1 MRWLLATTVLMAT
14 PIFAANNPPARCIGE
29 ICISPPN
36 KESKELVRQYGKG
49 SIRKDAD
56 DPTLRIHCYYDA
68 RQQLWFEL
76 ELEASEQQ
84 PNKLELTGIFVTQ
97 SPMCPVS
104 ATPQNSLPD
113 FVSEHGVRIG
123 ATEAEVVKKMGKPQ
137 RIDDVVAVEKKMS
150 HKIGDDSRYASK
162 FGTRRL
168 VYERTN
174 EISPQDLRFNF
185 YGLTDGRVTSIWF
198 ADRE

>member
-1 MRWLLATTVLMAT
+1 MIRWLSTAALLVTIPT
-14 PIFAANNPPARCIGE
+14 FAANNLPARCIGE

-36 KESKELVRQYGKG
+36 KEPKRLLQQYGKG

-68 RQQLWFEL
+68 RQQVWFEL
-76 ELEASEQQ
+76 ELEVSEQH
-84 PNKLELTGIFVTQ
+84 KFELTGIFVTK

-104 ATPQNSLPD
+104 ATPLNNFPD
-113 FVSEHGVRIG
+113 FVSEHRIRIG

-150 HKIGDDSRYASK
+150 HKLRDDSRYASK
-162 FGTRRL
+162 FGTHRL
-168 VYERTN
+168 VYEHTN
-174 EISPQDLRFNF
+174 EISPLDLRFNF